1 MLLTVTTLS
10 MVKNV
15 LPTSST
21 EISCLTAA
29 PWDSSTAARAVV
41 LAGEPRTSSTPTT
54 RTKPCGAASDQEQ
67 DEDLSEHCFL
77 HNIIIA

>member
-10 MVKNV
+10 TVKYV

-21 EISCLTAA
+21 EISCLAVV

-41 LAGEPRTSSTPTT
+41 LAGAGKPRTSSTPTA

-67 DEDLSEHCFL
+67 DEDLSEKCFL
-77 HNIIIA
+77 IE